1 MKSKKYIPFSEQ
13 DRLMASKVDLV
24 SFLQLRGEKLE
35 RVGKEYKL
43 IYADSTGKHDSITIC
58 GNRWYDHKNQIGGGP
73 VKFLREHYG
82 MSYQEAMLEL
92 LGGERSA
99 ALEIISAKDKNNVP
113 PKKEFKLPVPN
124 DNMRRVFAY
133 LTKQRFIAPDVIS
146 FFAHQHKIYEDK
158 DHHNAVFV
166 GTDENYVPRQA
177 SLRSTISFGNAFRIT
192 VSGSDTKYSFSHFG
206 ESGKLFVFEA
216 PIDMLSFITLYQKD
230 WKDYSYIAMNGVYES
245 AVLEALKC
253 HLNLNEIV
261 LCTDNDVGGIDA
273 AERLRDILH
282 ENGYSKTFRIT
293 PRNKDFNEDLKEL
306 HGLAP
311 IPAAT
316 HLRKG
321 LYSENVSQLEF
332 TLINLSRVTDSL
344 NAALSRKKY
353 TDVSNI
359 ALSASAEILAK
370 VNEKPAED
378 IFEYLQKHLR
388 KEYRAYADRG
398 KIFSKTDTLKKIHLE
413 AIKQLKNYPA
423 TKEQMKN
430 IAKLLFDLTDSA
442 LKCST
447 EQQMSEHQEQEEAP
461 QQDIGFKMSM

>member
-1 MKSKKYIPFSEQ
+1 MQTQKYIPFTEQ

-24 SFLQLRGEKLE
+24 SFLQLRGEKIE

-43 IYADSTGKHDSITIC
+43 IYTDSTGKHDSITVC
-58 GNRWYDHKNQIGGGP
+58 GNRWYDHKNQVGGGP
-73 VKFLREHYG
+73 VKFLCEHYG
-82 MSYQEAMLEL
+82 ISYQEAMLEL

-99 ALEIISAKDKNNVP
+99 AFEIISVKDKNNVP
-113 PKKEFKLPVPN
+113 PKKEFKLPDAN
-124 DNMRRVFAY
+124 DDMRRVFAY
-133 LTKQRFIAPDVIS
+133 LTKQRFIASDVIS
-146 FFAHQHKIYEDK
+146 FFAHQHKIYEDR
-158 DHHNAVFV
+158 DHHNVVFV
-166 GTDENYVPRQA
+166 GTDENGVPRQA

-230 WKDYSYIAMNGVYES
+230 WEQHSYIAMNGVYES
-245 AVLEALKC
+245 AVLEALKR
-253 HLNLNEIV
+253 HSNLDKVV

-273 AERLRDILH
+273 AERLRDILR
-282 ENGYSKTFRIT
+282 ENGYENIFRIT
-293 PRNKDFNEDLKEL
+293 PRNKDFNEDLKEI
-306 HGLAP
+306 HGLIP
-311 IPAAT
+311 LPAAV
-316 HLRKG
+316 HLRKE
-321 LYSENVSQLEF
+321 LFSENVSQLEF

-378 IFEYLQKHLR
+378 IVEYLQKHLR

-430 IAKLLFDLTDSA
+430 IAKSLFDLADSA

-447 EQQMSEHQEQEEAP
+447 EQQMSEQQKQEEAP
-461 QQDIGFKMSM
+461 RQDIEIKMSM

>member
-1 MKSKKYIPFSEQ
+1 MQTQKYIPFTEQ

-43 IYADSTGKHDSITIC
+43 IYTDACGKHDSITVC

-99 ALEIISAKDKNNVP
+99 MLEIISAKNKNNVP
-113 PKKEFKLPVPN
+113 PKKEFKLPDAN
-124 DNMRRVFAY
+124 DDMRRVFAY

-158 DHHNAVFV
+158 EHHNAVFV
-166 GTDENYVPRQA
+166 GTDENGIPKQA
-177 SLRSTISFGNAFRIT
+177 SLRSTISFGNAFKIT

-216 PIDMLSFITLYQKD
+216 PIDMLSFITLYKKD
-230 WKDYSYIAMNGVYES
+230 WKDHSYIAMNGVYEN
-245 AVLEALKC
+245 AVLEVLKC

-273 AERLRDILH
+273 AERLRDILR
-282 ENGYSKTFRIT
+282 ENGHANIFRIT
-293 PRNKDFNEDLKEL
+293 SRNKDFNEDLKEL
-306 HGLAP
+306 HGLTP
-311 IPAAT
+311 IPASA

-321 LYSENVSQLEF
+321 LFSENVSQLEF
-332 TLINLSRVTDSL
+332 EPIQLNRIADSL
-344 NAALSRKKY
+344 NAVLSRNKY
-353 TDVSNI
+353 TNVSNI

-378 IFEYLQKHLR
+378 MFENLQKHLR

-398 KIFSKTDTLKKIHLE
+398 KIFSKTDTLKKFHLE

-430 IAKLLFDLTDSA
+430 IAKSLFDLADSA
-442 LKCST
+442 LKCNT
-447 EQQMSEHQEQEEAP
+447 EQQMQEQEEAP
-461 QQDIGFKMSM
+461 RQNIEIKMSI

>member
-1 MKSKKYIPFSEQ
+1 MQTQKYIPFTEQ

-43 IYADSTGKHDSITIC
+43 IYTDVSGKHDSITVC
-58 GNRWYDHKNQIGGGP
+58 GNRWYDHKNQVGGGP

-99 ALEIISAKDKNNVP
+99 ALEIIPAKDKNNVP
-113 PKKEFKLPVPN
+113 PKKEFKLPDAN
-124 DNMRRVFAY
+124 DDMRRVFAY

-158 DHHNAVFV
+158 EHHNAVFV
-166 GTDENYVPRQA
+166 GTDENGVPRQA

-230 WKDYSYIAMNGVYES
+230 WKDHSYIAMNGVYEN

-253 HLNLNEIV
+253 HLNLSEIV
-261 LCTDNDVGGIDA
+261 LCTDNDTGGIDA

-282 ENGYSKTFRIT
+282 ENEYTKIFRLT
-293 PRNKDFNEDLKEL
+293 PQFKDWNEILKEMN
-306 HGLAP
+306 GLTP
-311 IPAAT
+311 ITASP
-316 HLRKG
+316 HLRKE
-321 LYSENVSQLEF
+321 LFSENVLQLAFEPIQ
-332 TLINLSRVTDSL
+332 LNRIADSL
-344 NAALSRKKY
+344 NAALNRNKY
-353 TDVSNI
+353 TYVSNI

-378 IFEYLQKHLR
+378 MFENLRKHLL
-388 KEYRAYADRG
+388 KEYRAYSDRG
-398 KIFSKTDTLKKIHLE
+398 KIPSKTDNLKKSHYE
-413 AIKQLKNYPA
+413 AIRQLRNYPA

-430 IAKLLFDLTDSA
+430 IAKSLFDLADSA

-447 EQQMSEHQEQEEAP
+447 EQQMQEQEEAP
-461 QQDIGFKMSM
+461 RQDIEIKMSM

>member
-1 MKSKKYIPFSEQ
+1 MQSKKYIPFTEQ
-13 DRLMASKVDLV
+13 DQLMASKVDLV
-24 SFLQLRGEKLE
+24 SFLQLRGEKLK

-43 IYADSTGKHDSITIC
+43 IYTDASGTHDSITIY
-58 GNRWYDHKNQIGGGP
+58 GNHWYDHKNQVGGGP

-113 PKKEFKLPVPN
+113 PKKEFKLPDAN
-124 DNMRRVFAY
+124 DDMRRVFAY
-133 LTKQRFIAPDVIS
+133 LTKQRFIAPDIIS

-158 DHHNAVFV
+158 EHHNAVFV
-166 GTDENYVPRQA
+166 GTDENGVPRQA
-177 SLRSTISFGNAFRIT
+177 SLRSTISFGNPFRIT

-206 ESGKLFVFEA
+206 NSGKLFVFEA

-230 WKDYSYIAMNGVYES
+230 WKDHSYITMNGVYES

-311 IPAAT
+311 IPAVA
-316 HLRKG
+316 HLRKE
-321 LYSENVSQLEF
+321 LFSKNVSQLEF
-332 TLINLSRVTDSL
+332 EPINLSRVADSL
-344 NAALSRKKY
+344 NTAFSRSKY
-353 TDVSNI
+353 IDISNI
-359 ALSASAEILAK
+359 ALSVSAEILAK
-370 VNEKPAED
+370 VNEKPAENM
-378 IFEYLQKHLR
+378 FENLRQHLR
-388 KEYRAYADRG
+388 KEYKAYADRG
-398 KIFSKTDTLKKIHLE
+398 KIFSKTDTLKKSHYE
-413 AIKQLKNYPA
+413 AIKQLRNYPT
-423 TKEQMKN
+423 TKEQMKI
-430 IAKLLFDLTDSA
+430 IAKSLFDLADSA

-447 EQQMSEHQEQEEAP
+447 EQQMSEQQKQEETP
-461 QQDIGFKMSM
+461 QQNIEIKMSM

>member
-1 MKSKKYIPFSEQ
+1 MQTQKYIPFTEQ

-43 IYADSTGKHDSITIC
+43 IYTDACGKHDSITVC

-99 ALEIISAKDKNNVP
+99 MLEIISAKNKNNVP
-113 PKKEFKLPVPN
+113 PKKEFKLPDAN
-124 DNMRRVFAY
+124 DDMRRVFAY

-158 DHHNAVFV
+158 EHHNAVFV
-166 GTDENYVPRQA
+166 GTDENGIPKQA
-177 SLRSTISFGNAFRIT
+177 SLRSTISFGNAFKIT

-216 PIDMLSFITLYQKD
+216 PIDMLSFITLYKKD
-230 WKDYSYIAMNGVYES
+230 WKDHSYIAMNGVYEN
-245 AVLEALKC
+245 AVLEVLKC

-273 AERLRDILH
+273 AERLRDILR
-282 ENGYSKTFRIT
+282 ENGRENIFRMT
-293 PRNKDFNEDLKEL
+293 SRNKDWNEDLKEMHEL
-306 HGLAP
+306 TP
-311 IPAAT
+311 IPASA

-321 LYSENVSQLEF
+321 LFSENVSQLEF
-332 TLINLSRVTDSL
+332 EPIQLNRIADSL
-344 NAALSRKKY
+344 NAVLSRNKY
-353 TDVSNI
+353 TNVSNI

-370 VNEKPAED
+370 VNEKPVED
-378 IFEYLQKHLR
+378 MFENLRKHLR

-398 KIFSKTDTLKKIHLE
+398 KIFSKTDTLKKFHLE

-430 IAKLLFDLTDSA
+430 IAKSLFDLADSA
-442 LKCST
+442 LKCNT
-447 EQQMSEHQEQEEAP
+447 EQQMQEQEEAP
-461 QQDIGFKMSM
+461 RQNIEIKMSI

>member
-1 MKSKKYIPFSEQ
+1 MRSKKYIPFSEQ

-43 IYADSTGKHDSITIC
+43 IYIDSTGKHDSITVC
-58 GNRWYDHKNQIGGGP
+58 GNRWYDHKNQVGGGP
-73 VKFLREHYG
+73 IKFLREHYG

-99 ALEIISAKDKNNVP
+99 ELEFISARDKNNVP
-113 PKKEFKLPVPN
+113 PKKEFKLPDAN
-124 DNMRRVFAY
+124 DDMRRVFAY

-146 FFAHQHKIYEDK
+146 FFAHQHKIYEDR

-166 GTDENYVPRQA
+166 GTDENGVPRQA

-230 WKDYSYIAMNGVYES
+230 WKEHSYIAMNGVYES

-253 HLNLNEIV
+253 HFNLNEIV
-261 LCTDNDVGGIDA
+261 LCTDNDIGGMDA
-273 AERLRDILH
+273 AERLRDILR
-282 ENGYSKTFRIT
+282 ENGYENIFRIT
-293 PRNKDFNEDLKEL
+293 PRNKDFNEDLKEQ
-306 HGLAP
+306 HGLTP
-311 IPAAT
+311 IPASA
-316 HLRKG
+316 HLRKE
-321 LYSENVSQLEF
+321 LFSENVSRLEF
-332 TLINLSRVTDSL
+332 EPIQLNRIADSL
-344 NAALSRKKY
+344 NAALSRNKY

-359 ALSASAEILAK
+359 ALSASAGILAK
-370 VNEKPAED
+370 VNEKPAENM
-378 IFEYLQKHLR
+378 FENLRKHLH

-398 KIFSKTDTLKKIHLE
+398 KMPSKMDTLKKSHFE

-430 IAKLLFDLTDSA
+430 IAKSLFDLADSA

-447 EQQMSEHQEQEEAP
+447 EQQISEQQEQEEVP
-461 QQDIGFKMSM
+461 QQAVEIKMSM

>member
-1 MKSKKYIPFSEQ
+1 MQTQKYIPFTEQ

-24 SFLQLRGEKLE
+24 YFLQLRGEKLE

-43 IYADSTGKHDSITIC
+43 IYTDSTGKHDSILVC
-58 GNRWYDHKNQIGGGP
+58 GNRWYDHKNQVGGGP

-99 ALEIISAKDKNNVP
+99 ALEIISAKDKNNVS
-113 PKKEFKLPVPN
+113 PKKEFKLPVAN
-124 DNMRRVFAY
+124 DDMRRVFAY

-146 FFAHQHKIYEDK
+146 FFAHQHKIYEDR
-158 DHHNAVFV
+158 DHHNVVFV
-166 GTDENYVPRQA
+166 GTDENSVPRQA
-177 SLRSTISFGNAFRIT
+177 SLRSTISFGNAFRLT

-206 ESGKLFVFEA
+206 NSGKLFVFEA

-230 WKDYSYIAMNGVYES
+230 WKQHSYIAMNGVYES

-261 LCTDNDVGGIDA
+261 LCTDNDSGGIDA
-273 AERLRDILH
+273 AERLKDILC
-282 ENGYSKTFRIT
+282 ENGHANIFRIT

-306 HGLAP
+306 HGLTP
-311 IPAAT
+311 IPAAA
-316 HLRKG
+316 HLRKE
-321 LYSENVSQLEF
+321 LFSENVSQLEF
-332 TLINLSRVTDSL
+332 EPINLSRVTGSL
-344 NAALSRKKY
+344 NTALSRNKY

-370 VNEKPAED
+370 VNEKSAENM
-378 IFEYLQKHLR
+378 FENLQKHLQ

-398 KIFSKTDTLKKIHLE
+398 KMPSKIDTLKKSNFE
-413 AIKQLKNYPA
+413 AIKNLRNYPA
-423 TKEQMKN
+423 TKEKMKN
-430 IAKLLFDLTDSA
+430 IAKSLFDLADSA

-447 EQQMSEHQEQEEAP
+447 EQQMSERQEQEESP
-461 QQDIGFKMSM
+461 QQNVEIKMSM

>member
-1 MKSKKYIPFSEQ
+1 MQTQKYIPFTEQ

-43 IYADSTGKHDSITIC
+43 IYTDSTGKHDSVTVC
-58 GNRWYDHKNQIGGGP
+58 GNRWYDHKNQVGGGP

-99 ALEIISAKDKNNVP
+99 AIEIISVKDKNNFQS
-113 PKKEFKLPVPN
+113 KKEFSLPVAN
-124 DNMRRVFAY
+124 DDMRRVFAY

-146 FFAHQHKIYEDK
+146 FFAHQHKIYEDR
-158 DHHNAVFV
+158 DRHNAVFV
-166 GTDENYVPRQA
+166 GTDENGVPRQA

-206 ESGKLFVFEA
+206 ESKKLFVFEA
-216 PIDMLSFITLYQKD
+216 PIDLLSFITLYQKD
-230 WKDYSYIAMNGVYES
+230 WKDHSYIAMNGVYEN

-253 HLNLNEIV
+253 HLNLDEVV

-282 ENGYSKTFRIT
+282 ENGYSNIFRMT
-293 PRNKDFNEDLKEL
+293 SRNKDWNEDLKEL
-306 HGLAP
+306 HGLTP
-311 IPAAT
+311 IPASA
-316 HLRKG
+316 HLRKE
-321 LYSENVSQLEF
+321 LFLENVSQLEF
-332 TLINLSRVTDSL
+332 EPIKLNRIADGL
-344 NAALSRKKY
+344 NAALSRNKY
-353 TDVSNI
+353 TNVSNI
-359 ALSASAEILAK
+359 ALSASSEILAK

-378 IFEYLQKHLR
+378 MFKNLRKHLR

-398 KIFSKTDTLKKIHLE
+398 KMPSKIDTLKKFNFE
-413 AIKQLKNYPA
+413 AIKNLRNYPA

-430 IAKLLFDLTDSA
+430 IAKSLFDLADSA

-447 EQQMSEHQEQEEAP
+447 EQKMQEQEESP
-461 QQDIGFKMSM
+461 QQNIEMKMSM

>member
-1 MKSKKYIPFSEQ
+1 MQTQKYIPFTEQ

-43 IYADSTGKHDSITIC
+43 IYNDASGKHDSITVY
-58 GNRWYDHKNQIGGGP
+58 GNRWYDHKNQVGGGP

-92 LGGERSA
+92 LGGERAS
-99 ALEIISAKDKNNVP
+99 ALEIVPKKNEQQNIC
-113 PKKEFKLPVPN
+113 KKEFKLPVAN
-124 DNMRRVFAY
+124 DDMRRVFAY
-133 LTKQRFIAPDVIS
+133 LTKQRFIASDVIS

-158 DHHNAVFV
+158 EHHNAVFV
-166 GTDENYVPRQA
+166 GTDENGIPKQA

-230 WKDYSYIAMNGVYES
+230 WKDHSYIAMNGVYES

-253 HLNLNEIV
+253 HSNLDEVVI
-261 LCTDNDVGGIDA
+261 CTDNDIGGIDA
-273 AERLRDILH
+273 ADRLKDILH
-282 ENGYSKTFRIT
+282 ENENTKIFRLT
-293 PRNKDFNEDLKEL
+293 PQFKDWNEILKEMN
-306 HGLAP
+306 GITP
-311 IPAAT
+311 IPASA
-316 HLRKG
+316 HLRKE
-321 LYSENVSQLEF
+321 LFLENVSQLEF
-332 TLINLSRVTDSL
+332 ESIQLNRIADSL
-344 NAALSRKKY
+344 NAALRRNKY
-353 TDVSNI
+353 INVSNI

-378 IFEYLQKHLR
+378 MFENLRNYLR

-398 KIFSKTDTLKKIHLE
+398 KIFSKTDTLKKFHLE

-430 IAKLLFDLTDSA
+430 IAKSLFDLAGSA
-442 LKCST
+442 LKCNT
-447 EQQMSEHQEQEEAP
+447 EQQMQEQKEAP
-461 QQDIGFKMSM
+461 RQNIEIKMSL

>member
-1 MKSKKYIPFSEQ
+1 MQSKKYIPFSEQ
-13 DRLMASKVDLV
+13 DRLMAFKVDLV

-35 RVGKEYKL
+35 RIGKEYKL
-43 IYADSTGKHDSITIC
+43 IYTDVSGKHDSITVC
-58 GNRWYDHKNQIGGGP
+58 GNRWYDHKNQVGGGP

-99 ALEIISAKDKNNVP
+99 ALEIISAKDKNNVS
-113 PKKEFKLPVPN
+113 PKKEFKLPDAN
-124 DNMRRVFAY
+124 DDMRRVFAY

-146 FFAHQHKIYEDK
+146 FFAHQNKIYEDRE
-158 DHHNAVFV
+158 HHNVVFV
-166 GTDENYVPRQA
+166 GTDENGVPRQA
-177 SLRSTISFGNAFRIT
+177 SLRSTISFGNTFRIT

-230 WKDYSYIAMNGVYES
+230 WKDHSYIAMNGVYES

-253 HLNLNEIV
+253 HSNLSEIV
-261 LCTDNDVGGIDA
+261 LCTDNDSGGIDA
-273 AERLRDILH
+273 AERLKDILC
-282 ENGYSKTFRIT
+282 ENGHANIFRIT

-306 HGLAP
+306 HGLTP
-311 IPAAT
+311 IPAAA
-316 HLRKG
+316 HLRKE
-321 LYSENVSQLEF
+321 LFSENVSQLEF
-332 TLINLSRVTDSL
+332 EPINLSRVTGSL
-344 NAALSRKKY
+344 NTALSRNKY

-370 VNEKPAED
+370 VNEKSAENM
-378 IFEYLQKHLR
+378 FENLQKHLQ

-398 KIFSKTDTLKKIHLE
+398 KMPSKIDTLKKSNFE
-413 AIKQLKNYPA
+413 AIKNLRNYPA
-423 TKEQMKN
+423 TKEKMKN
-430 IAKLLFDLTDSA
+430 IAKSLFDLADSA

-447 EQQMSEHQEQEEAP
+447 EQQMSERQEQEESP
-461 QQDIGFKMSM
+461 QQNVEIKMSM

>member
-1 MKSKKYIPFSEQ
+1 MQSKKYIPFSEQ

-43 IYADSTGKHDSITIC
+43 IYADSTGKHDSITVC

-92 LGGERSA
+92 LGGERA
-99 ALEIISAKDKNNVP
+99 TALEIVSPKNEPQNIC
-113 PKKEFKLPVPN
+113 KKEFKLPDAN
-124 DNMRRVFAY
+124 DDMRRVFAY

-166 GTDENYVPRQA
+166 GTDENGVPKQA

-230 WKDYSYIAMNGVYES
+230 WKDHSYIAMNGVYES

-311 IPAAT
+311 IPAVT
-316 HLRKG
+316 HLRKE
-321 LYSENVSQLEF
+321 LYSENVSQIEL
-332 TLINLSRVTDSL
+332 TPINLDRVADSL
-344 NAALSRKKY
+344 NVALSRNKY
-353 TDVSNI
+353 IDISNT
-359 ALSASAEILAK
+359 ALSASAEILAR

-378 IFEYLQKHLR
+378 MFENLRQHLR
-388 KEYRAYADRG
+388 KEYRAYVDRG
-398 KIFSKTDTLKKIHLE
+398 KMPSKMDTLKKSHFE

-430 IAKLLFDLTDSA
+430 IAKSLFDLADSA

-447 EQQMSEHQEQEEAP
+447 EQQMLEQQEQEEAP
-461 QQDIGFKMSM
+461 QQNIEIKMSM